1 MTSMSNGVLV
11 VVSGPSGAGK
21 GTVVRRLI
29 EKYEGIFLSV
39 SATTRQPRQGEI
51 EGIHYFFVSH
61 DKFRSMIERDELIE
75 HAEYAGNFYGTPA
88 DPVRERTERG
98 EHVLLEIDI
107 QGGVQIKKKL
117 PDTVLIFL
125 APPSLEEL
133 EKRLRGRGTENDE
146 VIRNRLNI
154 AAREYAV
161 AKEYDYIV
169 INDTVDEA
177 VERIHSIIV
186 AESCRAS
193 RISL

>member
-1 MTSMSNGVLV
+1 MSNGVLV